1 MVLFL
6 GVNEYELWLIIE
18 SVEFMHVNRMLL
30 FFILRVFD
38 AFLTLESI
46 IKKTSIENNDQFGDR
61 KQRLKLV
68 INF

>member
-1 MVLFL
+1 
-6 GVNEYELWLIIE
+6 
-18 SVEFMHVNRMLL
+18 MHVNRMLL